1 MKMRARFLD
10 WWKQDERYL
19 TLCRAAL
26 LALLPLLCCVVS
38 CAMQGRSI
46 GEIYLPSSEWND
58 ELFYYKQV
66 ESIVEYGY
74 PQGYFGFNESHGL
87 KLSFAAWSP
96 VLVLPWIVWG
106 FLFGWN
112 LLSPIVCNIAL
123 MTAAV
128 FLFAWMV
135 RPTWKQM
142 GVLTLLFALYTP
154 FVRYMLSGMP
164 EIICISHLIVFYGL
178 AVSYLQKERG
188 WKLAGM
194 FVLSGLLTLMRPYM
208 LLFLLLPMC
217 LWIGAARRKG
227 KLWRGI
233 LGAGIVFGAVVAC
246 YAMIKHFFGAE
257 YFHPLFFTDW
267 ITTFF
272 TDGIGAGVRNFF
284 GTLYWKGKDFY
295 AHTVQGLRTGLAS
308 GAFFAGYLATMAVL
322 IWQSAADY
330 GKLRKRIPP
339 SSESGM
345 PEETN
350 DGMRREQTKKLRAQ
364 LVIEAHLAFSFI
376 GMLFALLLMYKLTE
390 GSKHLLTFMA
400 VGVFVAAL
408 METRFYKKAV
418 LLGAVFAY
426 LYIYMASDPYDYQV
440 PYVDVAR
447 QAQVE
452 EWEKTF
458 DSTLELTQK
467 NTPSYDNV
475 VIWVFN
481 EQDASQE
488 TMKWQLLYALP
499 KGYGIS
505 CCQKEYVLEHLE
517 ELNSRYV
524 AAAGGAQV
532 DQSCAAAG
540 YTELARDEDMVLYQR
555 Y

>member
-1 MKMRARFLD
+1 MKIWGPFLD
-10 WWKQDERYL
+10 WWKKDKRYM
-19 TLCRAAL
+19 TLCKALL
-26 LALLPLLCCVVS
+26 LALLPVLCCVVGS
-38 CAMQGRSI
+38 AVQGRGI
-46 GEIYLPSSEWND
+46 GETYLPSSEWND

-66 ESIVEYGY
+66 ESIVKFGY
-74 PQGYFGFNESHGL
+74 PQGYYGFNESHGL

-106 FLFGWN
+106 FLFSWN
-112 LLSPIVCNIAL
+112 LLSPVICNILL

-128 FLFAWMV
+128 FLFAWLT
-135 RPTWKQM
+135 RPTWKQT
-142 GVLTLLFALYTP
+142 GVLTLLFCLYTP

-178 AVSYLQKERG
+178 AVSYQREERI
-188 WKLAGM
+188 WKLVGL

-208 LLFLLLPMC
+208 LLFLLLPVC
-217 LWIGAARRKG
+217 FWIGAARRKG
-227 KLWRGI
+227 KIWQGI
-233 LGAGIVFGAVVAC
+233 LGSGIVSGAVLAC
-246 YAMIKHFFGAE
+246 YAMIKHYFGAE

-272 TDGIGAGVRNFF
+272 TDGLGAGVHNFF
-284 GTLYWKGKDFY
+284 STLYWKGRDFY

-322 IWQSAADY
+322 VWQSVADAR
-330 GKLRKRIPP
+330 KLKRLKRAEKI
-339 SSESGM
+339 
-345 PEETN
+345 
-350 DGMRREQTKKLRAQ
+350 DWAEQTNLRAQ
-364 LVIEAHLAFSFI
+364 LTAEVHLAFSFV

-400 VGVFVAAL
+400 VGVFVVAM
-408 METRFYKKAV
+408 METKFYKKAV

-426 LYIYMASDPYDYQV
+426 LYIHMAVDPYDYQV
-440 PYVDVAR
+440 PYAEADR

-452 EWEKTF
+452 NWGVRF
-458 DSTLELTQK
+458 DNVLELTGE
-467 NTPSYDNV
+467 NVPNYDNV

-481 EQDASQE
+481 EQSAEGE

-499 KGYGIS
+499 EGYGIS
-505 CCQKEYVLEHLE
+505 CCQKDYVLEHLE

-524 AAAGGAQV
+524 AAQNGAEV
-532 DQSCAAAG
+532 DLRCAAAG
-540 YTELARDEDMVLYQR
+540 YEELERDEDMVLYRR